1 MSDEVK
7 RLLLVL
13 TCIRH
18 LILRCC
24 RPLLGREA
32 MDKDTGG
39 DDAWCDRMEDGD
51 LAPFEYGMDLEVSSD
66 CAPAKSLS
74 SAGSDGFRRL
84 TFSSDGSIAG
94 VDNCDSQDLIDLSIT
109 DAQDPHLGLPR
120 KKRLLDPSSASQR
133 RSAAMIS
140 KISEPGYR
148 ADELNQASKSTTSSM
163 RKHNSLDSSE
173 RGNRD
178 LSVRFPEELP
188 PPTGLQMLQRRLAGF
203 INASAAA
210 PSSSRSLQM
219 VEVMEYDLSSSSE
232 DPFTPLWKRRQRD
245 GFFDESDS
253 EEDMTSDIGS
263 PSSVNGP
270 SGSGVGSPS
279 SVSEF
284 DGMGAPGSA
293 LAATKSDRGSLLA
306 GLAQS
311 GGQPQTSGI
320 IVGAAI

>member
-51 LAPFEYGMDLEVSSD
+51 LAPFE
-66 CAPAKSLS
+66 
-74 SAGSDGFRRL
+74 
-84 TFSSDGSIAG
+84 
-94 VDNCDSQDLIDLSIT
+94 
-109 DAQDPHLGLPR
+109 
-120 KKRLLDPSSASQR
+120 
-133 RSAAMIS
+133 
-140 KISEPGYR
+140 